1 MKTVEGIHFWVHVQW
16 FAVYKM
22 PKKTF
27 ILVCVFLAA
36 GTLFYL
42 TVFSSSS
49 SRNTQERTSTSK
61 TLMIS
66 GDTRT
71 IDHGKRLHS
80 EKDNTKP
87 AARPKAAKKLVSTK
101 LQPKSAK
108 EVSAKQ
114 AAIDDSVFDG
124 VKKLLFFVGHERSCH
139 SFVGSVVDAHPHM
152 ILATKYNPL
161 WKHYN
166 QPQSFPT
173 KKEFFYILA
182 DFASRHGV
190 RYKADAKGY
199 SLIVDPRYQGIY
211 EGDLQVIGSQRAAPV
226 SDLYRKYPNEFEK
239 LISHI
244 KEVVGIP
251 VYFIRVIRNP
261 YDNIA
266 TGAVFQEVSKKEFVE
281 MKEQQ
286 LTGAL
291 EARHKLNKDRLKN
304 FTVDYFSRMKASVG
318 VLKTSD
324 KYLDVYCD
332 RLIADPKKVISD
344 MCKFLEVE
352 CSKDYIETCASK
364 VFTEESSTRKLVEWP
379 KDILQ
384 YIKDAASKFPN
395 LSKYISAGVN

>member
-1 MKTVEGIHFWVHVQW
+1 MKKQT
-16 FAVYKM
+16 AVV
-22 PKKTF
+22 F
-27 ILVCVFLAA
+27 GLILTA
-36 GTLFYL
+36 TLLY
-42 TVFSSSS
+42 FSPIS
-49 SRNTQERTSTSK
+49 SRSSWKEEPVA
-61 TLMIS
+61 IS
-66 GDTRT
+66 SQ
-71 IDHGKRLHS
+71 KS
-80 EKDNTKP
+80 E
-87 AARPKAAKKLVSTK
+87 AAKKSNSLTSSNRK
-101 LQPKSAK
+101 LTEKDGDTLH
-108 EVSAKQ
+108 V
-114 AAIDDSVFDG
+114 DDSVYNG

-161 WKHYN
+161 WVYYDH
-166 QPQSFPT
+166 PRDFPT
-173 KKEFFYILA
+173 KEDFFYKLMLVA
-182 DFASRHGV
+182 RQHGV

-199 SLIVDPRYQGIY
+199 SLIVDPRYQGIF

-266 TGAVFQEVSKKEFVE
+266 TGVIFQEMSKKEFVE

-286 LTGAL
+286 LTGTL
-291 EARHKLNKDRLKN
+291 EEKHIPNKSRVKN

-364 VFTEESSTRKLVEWP
+364 VFTEESSTRKLMMWP
-379 KDILQ
+379 KDILK
-384 YIKDAASKFPN
+384 YIADVGSEYPN
-395 LSKYISAGVN
+395 LSRFVSAGVD